1 MTAQHLRMAMFSRDV
16 SALFC
21 HLLLLKWM
29 LSVYRWKYEF
39 VKEIFALTAEVTLM
53 AKGPQYQAIL
63 ELDRKVWAKLLPVH
77 LNNFF
82 EAEQCSPSV
91 YMRKCLLWHYR
102 AASMS

>member
-1 MTAQHLRMAMFSRDV
+1 
-16 SALFC
+16 
-21 HLLLLKWM
+21 M